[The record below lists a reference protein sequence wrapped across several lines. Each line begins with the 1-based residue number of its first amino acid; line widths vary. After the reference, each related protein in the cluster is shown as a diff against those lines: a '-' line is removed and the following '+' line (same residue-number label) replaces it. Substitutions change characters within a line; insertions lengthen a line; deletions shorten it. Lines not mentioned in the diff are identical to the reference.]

1 MVNYNLPCHQ
11 GAYLHYWEELSPGA
25 KGQLDPEEGFI
36 LPASQGK
43 GLGCTKEPIE
53 VQETT

>member
-1 MVNYNLPCHQ
+1 MVSYNLPCHQ